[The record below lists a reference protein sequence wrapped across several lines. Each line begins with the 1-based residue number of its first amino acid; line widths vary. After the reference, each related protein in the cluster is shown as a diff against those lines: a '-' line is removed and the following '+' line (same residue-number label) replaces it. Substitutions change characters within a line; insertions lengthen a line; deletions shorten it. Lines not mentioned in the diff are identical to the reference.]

1 MIRFLLI
8 LLLLPVSAW
17 AQLKATG
24 PSTWTD
30 TVSGRNYN
38 NMGPGGRPTLCYQ
51 KADGEWDF
59 IVDDWVQVGQRQ
71 VWKSV
76 RGNHRVF
83 VDSAGNAIYAKGNHY
98 LGTKTTHLIKF
109 NKSDSTW
116 QLLKASL
123 PDSLTMQGR
132 TVTFHG
138 IYPGVDLV
146 ITNNP
151 KVFRELS
158 HMFVFHQE
166 ARDSLATWGPWAGYL
181 LGTATRLNVDSL
193 NLSWKDALGLFDI
206 DIGGRTTNG
215 WVKAMDSDTMVFT
228 IASSV
233 LHSVDSA
240 TTIKVHKRLV
250 IYNGTPY
257 LVEMFNPVLAA
268 GLPEGDVW
276 HNAVFGN
283 QAIESYYT
291 SIEDNIMLQMYGRP
305 GESGDLDS
313 CTCYLWNSGDAPSPA
328 MMGIY
333 IRDPGFTHVFVDST
347 NEITMST
354 VGWYSAE
361 FQLGASISD
370 TAYLYGPWAEDHQ
383 WENRVY
389 RSNDDGSTADIKEKS
404 VTYGDGWL
412 ETYSSYGT
420 ETADDDLSCYIT
432 YSTGAPAAGNIIPL
446 LDKRPIRG
454 VGRGIGR

>member
-8 LLLLPVSAW
+8 FLLLPVSAW
-17 AQLKATG
+17 AQLVATG

-38 NMGPGGRPTLCYQ
+38 NMGPGGNPILCYQ
-51 KADGEWDF
+51 QADGEWDF

-83 VDSAGNAIYAKGNHY
+83 VDSTGEAIYAKGNHY

-109 NKSDSTW
+109 DKSDSTW

-123 PDSLTMQGR
+123 PDSLTMRGR
-132 TVTFHG
+132 NVTFHG
-138 IYPGVDLV
+138 IYPGIDKRL
-146 ITNNP
+146 TNNA
-151 KVFRELS
+151 KVFREYAET
-158 HMFVFHQE
+158 FIFHQE

-193 NLSWKDALGLFDI
+193 NLSWKDAAGLFDI
-206 DIGGRTTNG
+206 DITGRTTDG
-215 WVKAMDSDTMVFT
+215 WIKTMDSDTVVFT

-233 LHSVDSA
+233 LQTTDSA

-257 LVEMFNPVLAA
+257 LVEMFNPILAA

-283 QAIESYYT
+283 QVVEGTAT
-291 SIEDNIMLQMYGRP
+291 SMTDNIILQLFARP

-313 CTCYLWNSGDAPSPA
+313 CTCYMYNALSLDVLAAMAIYLKSGFAHT
-328 MMGIY
+328 IL
-333 IRDPGFTHVFVDST
+333 DST
-347 NEITMST
+347 TEITIA
-354 VGWYSAE
+354 GANWYGAP
-361 FQLGASISD
+361 FQAGASISD
-370 TAYLYGPWAEDHQ
+370 TAYAIGPWSDDATGSEYVH
-383 WENRVY
+383 
-389 RSNDDGSTADIKEKS
+389 RSNDNGSVNDIKERAK
-404 VTYGDGWL
+404 TWGEGWWAVF
-412 ETYSSYGT
+412 ENYATDN
-420 ETADDDLSCYIT
+420 ADEDLSCYVT
-432 YSTGAPAAGNIIPL
+432 YSTGEEPPAPNRRRRVEEL
-446 LDKRPIRG
+446 L
-454 VGRGIGR
+454 GRK